1 MKTWQKSS
9 TSQNNSTKLVIGTP
23 PGAYVGKHKFTQLES
38 FYPELTLLF
47 VGTFATD
54 DPTRAS
60 MPFIVASGALD
71 RGHQPMIVLMGE
83 AVYLLKEGVAES
95 VHGMGFPPLS
105 QPLAKILEHRVP
117 IYV

>member
-1 MKTWQKSS
+1 M
-9 TSQNNSTKLVIGTP
+9 
-23 PGAYVGKHKFTQLES
+23 GK
-38 FYPELTLLF
+38 LLF

-71 RGHQPMIVLMGE
+71 KGHKPMIVLMGE
-83 AVYLLKEGVAES
+83 AVYLLKKGVADT
-95 VHGMGFPPLS
+95 VQGVGFPPLG
-105 QPLAKILEHRVP
+105 QVFNKILENEVP

>member
-1 MKTWQKSS
+1 M
-9 TSQNNSTKLVIGTP
+9 
-23 PGAYVGKHKFTQLES
+23 GK
-38 FYPELTLLF
+38 LLF

-71 RGHQPMIVLMGE
+71 KGHKPMIVLMGE
-83 AVYLLKEGVAES
+83 SVYLLKEGVADT
-95 VHGMGFPPLS
+95 VHGVGFPPLG
-105 QPLAKILEHRVP
+105 QVLNKILEHEVP

>member
-1 MKTWQKSS
+1 M
-9 TSQNNSTKLVIGTP
+9 
-23 PGAYVGKHKFTQLES
+23 GK
-38 FYPELTLLF
+38 LLF

-71 RGHQPMIVLMGE
+71 KGHKPMIVLMGE
-83 AVYLLKEGVAES
+83 AVYLLKEGVVDT
-95 VHGMGFPPLS
+95 VHGVGFPAL
-105 QPLAKILEHRVP
+105 QQVFKKILENAVP

>member
-1 MKTWQKSS
+1 M
-9 TSQNNSTKLVIGTP
+9 
-23 PGAYVGKHKFTQLES
+23 GK
-38 FYPELTLLF
+38 LLF

-71 RGHQPMIVLMGE
+71 KGHEPMIVLMGE
-83 AVYLLKEGVAES
+83 AVYLLKEGVVDT
-95 VHGMGFPPLS
+95 VHGVGFPPL
-105 QPLAKILEHRVP
+105 QQVYKKILENEVP